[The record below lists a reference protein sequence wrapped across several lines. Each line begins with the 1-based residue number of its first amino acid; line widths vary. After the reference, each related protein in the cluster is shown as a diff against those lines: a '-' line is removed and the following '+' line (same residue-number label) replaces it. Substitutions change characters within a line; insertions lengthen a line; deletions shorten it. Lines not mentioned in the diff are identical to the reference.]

1 MGTILA
7 NLSYAARSLRK
18 SPGFTSVAV
27 LTLALGIGANSA
39 VFSLINAVLLRPLP
53 YPEPDRLVLVWESA
67 PFFGLH
73 DSPVAPANY
82 VDWRARSHSFAEMGA
97 LEDRSF
103 RLTGEG
109 SPEILQGG
117 LVTAGFLR
125 ALGSRVA
132 LGRGFR
138 DEEDRPGAD
147 RVVVISDAFWRA
159 RFNGDP
165 RVLGKTLT
173 LNDEKHTI
181 VGVLAPGGEPPAEY
195 AGRFGEVW
203 APFGTAYAPEAW
215 AARGRHNWMVLGRL
229 REGVSQASANA
240 EMVSIGQ
247 SLAKEYPDTNE
258 KVGAFVAPLRDHF
271 VRESRTVLALLLGTV
286 VFILLIACSN
296 LANLLL
302 ARAAH
307 RAKEV
312 AVRAALGASLW
323 QLGRQFFWESLLLCA
338 LGTALGL
345 PLASLTFQ
353 FLGHLAPAQMNGLQD
368 LAMDWRVLS
377 FALGIAAAT
386 TVTFGLAPLWLA
398 RRVDVSHALK
408 QSART
413 LAVSAGSGRV
423 RGMLL
428 YSQVALACMLL
439 IGAGLLIR
447 TFAHLRGVDPGFRT
461 ANLLTLSMP
470 PSKEHRGAE
479 RSVAYQNEILR
490 RVMSLP
496 GVEVAGFTNHI
507 PIVFK
512 YDITSV
518 GGEGRDPKDRIQARS
533 REAGPGYLRAMGI
546 PLVAGRELNERDV
559 AGAPAAALINQALA
573 DQLFPGRNPVGLKL
587 LLGGNAPV
595 PVVGVVGN
603 IRQSGRDAAANPEF
617 YVSTLQSEMPPAA
630 LAIRTRVEPGSL
642 AQPVR
647 QAIWAVDPDQPV
659 TNVATMDEILD
670 REVFQRRIQTTLL
683 SVFAGLALLLAGVGL
698 YGVLAY
704 QVGLQTPE
712 IGLRMALG
720 AAPMNVLRRI
730 LSRAVWLTVVGAA
743 SGALGAL
750 ALSRVMSGM
759 LVGVRPTDPV
769 TYGVVV
775 VTMLVAAVAAASLP
789 ARRAMRVDP
798 IVALREE

>member
-1 MGTILA
+1 MGTIIA
-7 NLSYAARSLRK
+7 NLNYAARSLRK
-18 SPGFTSVAV
+18 SPGFTVVAV

-53 YPEPDRLVLVWESA
+53 YHQPDRLVLVWESA

-73 DSPVAPANY
+73 DSPVAPANF
-82 VDWRARSHSFAEMGA
+82 VDWKARSHSFTELGA

-109 SPEILQGG
+109 TPEILQGG

-125 ALGSRVA
+125 ALGSRLQ

-138 DEEDRPGAD
+138 DEEDQPGAA
-147 RVVVISDAFWRA
+147 RVVVISDAFWRT
-159 RFNGDP
+159 RFGGDT

-195 AGRFGEVW
+195 AGRFGELW
-203 APFGTAYAPEAW
+203 APFGTAYTAEGW

-229 REGVSQASANA
+229 DDGASLASANA
-240 EMVSIGQ
+240 EMASIGR

-258 KVGAFVAPLRDHF
+258 QVGVFVAPLRDHY
-271 VRESRTVLALLLGTV
+271 VRENRTILALLLGTV
-286 VFILLIACSN
+286 VFILLIACCN

-312 AVRAALGASLW
+312 AVRAALGASMW
-323 QLGRQFFWESLLLCA
+323 QLARQFFFESLLLCG

-353 FLGHLAPAQMNGLQD
+353 FLAHLAPEQVNGLKD
-368 LAMDWRVLS
+368 VAVDWRVLA
-377 FALGIAAAT
+377 FTLGIAALT
-386 TVTFGLAPLWLA
+386 TVAFGLAPLWLA

-413 LAVSAGSGRV
+413 LAVSAGSGRL
-423 RGMLL
+423 RGLL
-428 YSQVALACMLL
+428 IYSQVALACMLL

-479 RSVAYQNEILR
+479 RSIAYQREILR
-490 RVMSLP
+490 RVTSLP
-496 GVEVAGFTNHI
+496 GVESAGFTNHI
-507 PIVFK
+507 PIAFK
-512 YDITSV
+512 YDMTSV
-518 GGEGRDPKDRIQARS
+518 GAEGRDPKDRVQARA
-533 REAGPGYLRAMGI
+533 REAGPGYLRTMGI
-546 PLVAGRELNERDV
+546 PLVAGRDVNERDV
-559 AGAPAAALINQALA
+559 AGAPYVALVNQAMA
-573 DQLFPGRNPVGLKL
+573 RQLFPGKDPIGQKL
-587 LLGGNAPV
+587 LFSRDV
-595 PVVGVVGN
+595 QVRVIGVVGD
-603 IRQSGRDAAANPEF
+603 IRQSGRDSVSNPEF
-617 YVSTLQSEMPPAA
+617 YVSTLQSEQPPGA
-630 LAIRTRVEPGSL
+630 LAIRTRVDPGSL
-642 AQPVR
+642 AQAVR
-647 QAIWAVDPDQPV
+647 QTIWAVDPDQPV

-670 REVFQRRIQTTLL
+670 REVFQRRVQTTLL

-720 AAPMNVLRRI
+720 AAPVNVLRRI
-730 LSRAVWLTVVGAA
+730 LSRAVWLTAAGAA
-743 SGALGAL
+743 SGAVGAL
-750 ALSRVMSGM
+750 AMSRLMSRM
-759 LVGVRPTDPV
+759 LVGVKATDPA
-769 TYGVVV
+769 TYVAVMA
-775 VTMLVAAVAAASLP
+775 TMLVVAVAAACLP